1 MAANKEQHPHRDLP
15 EEQPAHRSPSLP
27 NTSAGAGA
35 GAGSDEG
42 GSGGGGGAAGAD
54 EAWRGLDGSA
64 LSISISG
71 EGKMLGQVSA
81 LLAQLDTHLTAIV
94 RSVSLNACTHLN
106 NQRLHTMLPRFLFLC
121 MHPSH

>member
-27 NTSAGAGA
+27 NTSVGAGA

-42 GSGGGGGAAGAD
+42 GSGGGGCAAGGD
-54 EAWRGLDGSA
+54 EACRGSA

-71 EGKMLGQVSA
+71 EGKMLVQVSA
-81 LLAQLDTHLTAIV
+81 LLSQLDTHLTGIV
-94 RSVSLNACTHLN
+94 RSALRIS
-106 NQRLHTMLPRFLFLC
+106 
-121 MHPSH
+121 

>member
-1 MAANKEQHPHRDLP
+1 MTANKEQHPHRDLP

-27 NTSAGAGA
+27 NTSVGAGA

-54 EAWRGLDGSA
+54 EARIGLDGSA

-71 EGKMLGQVSA
+71 EGKMLVQVSA
-81 LLAQLDTHLTAIV
+81 LLSQLDTHLTGIV
-94 RSVSLNACTHLN
+94 RSALRIS
-106 NQRLHTMLPRFLFLC
+106 
-121 MHPSH
+121 